1 LKVRLNL
8 ATKALET
15 HRRFL
20 AISGAIGV
28 VAGIFFLAL
37 GWHVY
42 SVRKA
47 DEALRVKVAALRQ
60 EMIGLEQQRNE
71 LERFFAQPENAKL
84 HERSAFLNTL
94 IDEQSLNWTQMFMD
108 LEKILPAG
116 VRVTSIEPA
125 HEKGRV
131 TVKLTVG
138 ASSDEAKLKFLHA
151 LEKSPAFTHVEL
163 INERVNTSATA
174 GGDRMEMQLTAVYS
188 RT

>member
-1 LKVRLNL
+1 MKVRLNL
-8 ATKALET
+8 STKPLET

-20 AISGAIGV
+20 ASAGVISV
-28 VAGIFFLAL
+28 VAGIFFLAM

-47 DEALRVKVAALRQ
+47 DEAQRVKLASIRQ
-60 EMIGLEQQRNE
+60 EMAGLEQQRTD
-71 LERFFAQPENAKL
+71 LEKFFALDANAKL
-84 HERSAFLNTL
+84 HDRSAFLNTL

-116 VRVTSIEPA
+116 VRVMSIEPK

-131 TVKLTVG
+131 EVKLIVG
-138 ASSDEAKLKFLHA
+138 AMNDEVKLKFLNA
-151 LEKSPAFTHVEL
+151 LEGSPAFSHVQLVNQKEATPGTPGPDRLEVEL
-163 INERVNTSATA
+163 KV
-174 GGDRMEMQLTAVYS
+174 DYS